1 MYLQGGPKNTALY
14 TYSKFVT
21 PVYVDISNCSVLI
34 TVCTVVQNCCNGRS
48 KKYRKWHFW
57 GCSLSETLQRID
69 IKFGRDDYVGDGSQ
83 YAKWHINR
91 FRGVI
96 SAKGWNVN
104 GLCFFIF
111 KYFVCSLA
119 PLGSNR
125 WTDFDEWYVKMRVRV
140 FGWVAFLFGLE
151 QWRHNFRG
159 QKFKNRLKLAWIGV
173 FQPKCQS

>member
-1 MYLQGGPKNTALY
+1 MSFTIFFILGLLFCNY
-14 TYSKFVT
+14 
-21 PVYVDISNCSVLI
+21 ILI
-34 TVCTVVQNCCNGRS
+34 TVCTVVQNCCSGRS

-69 IKFGRDDYVGDGSQ
+69 ITFGRDDYVGEGSQ
-83 YAKWHINR
+83 YAKWHIIR

-111 KYFVCSLA
+111 ILFFVCSLA
-119 PLGSNR
+119 PLG
-125 WTDFDEWYVKMRVRV
+125 VKPLDRFWR
-140 FGWVAFLFGLE
+140 VAFLLGLE

-159 QKFKNRLKLAWIGV
+159 QKFKKPPKIGTNRRFPAKM
-173 FQPKCQS
+173 P